1 MQYLSPVKSATYSM
15 GNQTTAE
22 VELGWDPGKVL
33 FGLSRIGY
41 TPPSAIC
48 DIIDNSVRAEA
59 QSVNVL
65 VRKEREDLSDRR
77 RNNVEKYI
85 ITDDGHGMNESGIKN
100 ALKLGAGGEEYEE
113 GSLAKFGIG
122 LKSAALSQGR
132 ELKVISSDGSSEYKK
147 YVVSLEKIE
156 NKGRYF
162 AYEEEIYDEEQNLID
177 EYVNSDSGTI
187 VKIGKVR
194 KENHPSV
201 RSTVKELK
209 YKVGV
214 IYYYYIKENL
224 DIKIDEEIISPFDIL
239 FTDEADNNGKL
250 NENEWR
256 GKSTRW
262 IEKPKNL
269 LLDSENDVSAKIEV
283 TQLPYPPIYGLEE
296 SGKDAE
302 IRKKYRIEAGNYG
315 FYVYRN
321 KRLISWSERFGIVP
335 QHGSLYGF
343 RGRILIDESA
353 DDAFNIDVKKSE
365 ITLSEDAERTLSDYS
380 AEYKSKSRKAWQNAI
395 SIRKDREGDDPNSRA
410 NQLVDDYTPPESL
423 PGQALP
429 SEDEAQEQ
437 NERDAELQEEM
448 KERLREEAAKRKQEE
463 ANGEVSSEDV
473 SDEDI
478 EETLKEN
485 SNPSA
490 QKIFRVSRIED
501 NVLWEPYHDAD
512 HGTCVRIN
520 EFHRFSKLIYDSN
533 YENTDLQ
540 IIFELFLLQTAQSE
554 VYAQKNILDHDRN
567 TVKKITKEHRRV
579 ISEFLAD
586 MCRKIDEELPK
597 SEDHNK

>member
-1 MQYLSPVKSATYSM
+1 MYPMS
-15 GNQTTAE
+15 NQTVTE
-22 VELGWDPGKVL
+22 VDLGWDPGKVL

-41 TPPSAIC
+41 DPPSAIC

-59 QSVNVL
+59 ESVNVL

-77 RNNVEKYI
+77 RNNVQKYI
-85 ITDDGHGMNESGIKN
+85 ITDDGNGMNEEGIKN
-100 ALKLGAGGEEYEE
+100 ALKLGAGEEEYEE

-122 LKSAALSQGR
+122 LKSAALSQGKK
-132 ELKVISSDGSSEYKK
+132 LKVVSSSGSNDEYKK
-147 YVVSLEKIE
+147 YVVSLERIE
-156 NKGRYF
+156 DEGRYF
-162 AYEEEIYDEEQNLID
+162 AYAEEIYDEEKRLVNEYID
-177 EYVNSDSGTI
+177 SDSGTI
-187 VKIGKVR
+187 VKVEEVR

-201 RSTVKELK
+201 RSTVEELK

-214 IYYYYIKENL
+214 IYYYYLKDGLE
-224 DIKIDEEIISPFDIL
+224 IKIDGEEISPFDIL
-239 FTDEADNNGKL
+239 FTGEADKSGNL
-250 NENEWR
+250 NENEWE
-256 GKSTRW
+256 GKSTKW
-262 IEKPKNL
+262 IEKPKDV
-269 LLDSENDVSAKIEV
+269 LLDSEHDVHANIEV

-302 IRKKYRIEAGNYG
+302 IRKQYRIEAGNYG

-321 KRLISWSERFGIVP
+321 KRLISWAERFGIIP
-335 QHGSLYGF
+335 QHGNLYGF

-410 NQLVDDYTPPESL
+410 NQLVDDYAPPESL

-429 SEDEAQEQ
+429 SEEEAQEQ

-448 KERLREEAAKRKQEE
+448 KERLREEAARRKQEE
-463 ANGEVSSEDV
+463 TNGEVSSEEV
-473 SDEDI
+473 SDEDM

-501 NVLWEPYHDAD
+501 NVLWEPYHDAEY
-512 HGTCVRIN
+512 GTCVRIN

-533 YENTDLQ
+533 HENTDLQ
-540 IIFELFLLQTAQSE
+540 IIFELFLLQAAQSE
-554 VYAQKNILDHDRN
+554 VYAQKKILDHDRS
-567 TVKKITKEHRRV
+567 TIKDVTKEHRRV

-586 MCRKIDEELPK
+586 MCRKIDEKLPK
-597 SEDHNK
+597 SEDHKG